1 MKIGIT
7 ERGDAGIDFSWVEKL
22 YPANVI
28 ISKNLNDKLIANL
41 VKNKGKI
48 IFHMTCTGF
57 GGTIIEPNV
66 PNVDFTYNQIVK
78 LINEG
83 FPVGQI
89 TLRIDPIIPTEKGL
103 CTVEN
108 LLQKFEN
115 TGIKR
120 IRYSFLDMYP
130 HVKKR
135 FEENS
140 IKLPYTDFTAPKEMI
155 NNAILLFDKYENI
168 YEFESCA
175 EYTKHRLGCISQ
187 KDLDILGIEEKIEA
201 SGFQRKACLCA
212 SGKTELLASRT
223 RCPHQCLYCYWKD

>member
-22 YPANVI
+22 YPANII

-41 VKNKGKI
+41 VGNKNKI

-57 GGTIIEPNV
+57 GGTKIEPNV
-66 PNVDFTYNQIVK
+66 PNVDFTHEQILK
-78 LINEG
+78 LIDEG
-83 FPVGQI
+83 FPAKQI
-89 TLRIDPIIPTEKGL
+89 TLRIDPIVPTEKGL

-108 LLQKFEN
+108 LLQKFKD

-130 HVKKR
+130 HVKER
-135 FEENS
+135 FEENN
-140 IKLPYTDFTAPKEMI
+140 IELPYDNFSAPKFMMD
-155 NNAILLFDKYENI
+155 NSILLFEKYEDV

-175 EYTKHRLGCISQ
+175 EYTKHQLGCISQ
-187 KDLDILGIEEKIEA
+187 KDLDVLGIKEKIEV
-201 SGFQRKACLCA
+201 SGFQRKGCLCA
-212 SGKTELLASRT
+212 AEKTELLTNKT